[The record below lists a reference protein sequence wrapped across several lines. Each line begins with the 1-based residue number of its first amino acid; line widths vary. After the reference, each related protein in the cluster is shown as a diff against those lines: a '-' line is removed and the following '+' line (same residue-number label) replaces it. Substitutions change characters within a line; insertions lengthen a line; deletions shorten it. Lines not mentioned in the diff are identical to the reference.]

1 MPAMLFG
8 AAWQDGGMPG
18 ISRLGSG
25 VVGMAGRTSIPPQ
38 PVDRVL
44 RLGGVRLPMLSPG
57 RLYVC
62 GITPYDVTHLGH
74 AATFVWA
81 DVCATVM
88 GLTGVDVEVCRNV
101 TDVDDVLTAAAATRG
116 RNYDEFALSQ
126 QFLFDQDMA
135 ALRVSKP
142 TYDPRARHHVAHVI
156 ALAAALLQHK
166 KAYHREGFVYFRG
179 AAVPEEFGIDRDEAV
194 RLFREFGNDPDAPL
208 KDDPFDVAVWRPSDE
223 NNPAWPSPWGWG
235 RPGWHAE
242 CAAMAHA
249 HLGPGFDVLA
259 GGADLV
265 FPHHAYQIAIGEA
278 ASRIGHLARGRL
290 AVGTVGVN
298 GAKMAK
304 STGNLVLVADLLTQ
318 YRAAGIRLYLL
329 DRPWANPWEF
339 QHDDLAAADARL
351 DRLYAAAGK
360 PTGSNAA
367 GDAVIKALLDDLDV
381 PTALNIAEEAGGEA
395 ARLLLRTLR
404 LDGGDL

>member
-1 MPAMLFG
+1 
-8 AAWQDGGMPG
+8 
-18 ISRLGSG
+18 
-25 VVGMAGRTSIPPQ
+25 
-38 PVDRVL
+38 
-44 RLGGVRLPMLSPG
+44 
-57 RLYVC
+57 
-62 GITPYDVTHLGH
+62 
-74 AATFVWA
+74 
-81 DVCATVM
+81 
-88 GLTGVDVEVCRNV
+88 
-101 TDVDDVLTAAAATRG
+101 
-116 RNYDEFALSQ
+116 
-126 QFLFDQDMA
+126 
-135 ALRVSKP
+135 
-142 TYDPRARHHVAHVI
+142 
-156 ALAAALLQHK
+156 
-166 KAYHREGFVYFRG
+166 
-179 AAVPEEFGIDRDEAV
+179 
-194 RLFREFGNDPDAPL
+194 
-208 KDDPFDVAVWRPSDE
+208 
-223 NNPAWPSPWGWG
+223 
-235 RPGWHAE
+235 
-242 CAAMAHA
+242 MAHA